1 MAGPAILIK
10 RRAND
15 PEARK
20 KILRASWSNRQG
32 RIADK
37 YRDQLIEWYGEKDGK
52 AVKHAEAFEICEYGH
67 QPSKAEL
74 KQLFPFFDK

>member
-1 MAGPAILIK
+1 MASPSVLIK
-10 RRAND
+10 RKADN

-32 RIADK
+32 RIANQ
-37 YRDQLIEWYGEKDGK
+37 YRDELIKWYGEKDGK

-74 KQLFPFFDK
+74 KILFPFLDK